1 MRKRLLKYLEHKGIS
16 KYRFYKETGLSNG
29 FLDKD
34 SDISFE
40 SYEKISSQY
49 ADLDMEW
56 VRTGSGSMLKSPPA
70 PFKKITESEVEAV
83 SMDSYIEVPFFDLA
97 VTAGLPCLQGQVGWL
112 DTRLVP
118 ARFVGK
124 DIAVVRVS
132 GDSMD
137 DGSARSICH
146 GDELVVQF
154 EPFDLAN
161 GLPIRSKLFVVDTTE
176 GAVVKQIAELNRSEG
191 FVLLRSFNPSYPDY
205 SLPLGEVKG
214 FYSVQCFIYRAVR
227 F

>member
-1 MRKRLLKYLEHKGIS
+1 MSIRGLNDNMVTRDLSFSVGLIGKSRKVGRDLSKNATEAILNFYTDIEPVWLK
-16 KYRFYKETGLSNG
+16 TG
-29 FLDKD
+29 
-34 SDISFE
+34 E
-40 SYEKISSQY
+40 
-49 ADLDMEW
+49 
-56 VRTGSGSMLKSPPA
+56 GSMLRSSPPA

-83 SMDSYIEVPFFDLA
+83 SMDSYTEVPFFDLA
-97 VTAGLPCLQGQVGWL
+97 VSAGLPCLQGQAGWL

-118 ARFVGK
+118 ARFAGK

-137 DGSARSICH
+137 DGTARSICH
-146 GDELVVQF
+146 GDELVVKF
-154 EPFDLAN
+154 EPLDLAG
-161 GLPIRSKLFVVDTTE
+161 GLPIRTRLFVVDTTE

-205 SLPLGEVKG
+205 SIPLSEVNG
-214 FYSVQCFIYRAVR
+214 FYSVQCFIYRSIR